1 MPKERRIVELSPVT
15 TKVDRLV
22 PKAMTIR
29 VAEALILGGRAAL
42 LSQRAEDSTFHL
54 ILRMTRIRGA
64 HAARVPSSAASPNNL
79 IHHERHEAHEDI

>member
-42 LSQRAEDSTFHL
+42 LTQRAEEARST
-54 ILRMTRIRGA
+54 
-64 HAARVPSSAASPNNL
+64 SSFG
-79 IHHERHEAHEDI
+79 